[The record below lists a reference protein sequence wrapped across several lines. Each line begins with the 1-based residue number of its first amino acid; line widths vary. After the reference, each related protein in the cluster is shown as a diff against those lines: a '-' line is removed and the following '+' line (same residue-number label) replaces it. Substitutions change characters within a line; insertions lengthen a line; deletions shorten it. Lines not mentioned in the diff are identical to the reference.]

1 MESLVLNA
9 AAVPVSVVPVKRALT
24 LIVLNKAIALENYE
38 GVARAEMVS
47 IPLPSVIQCIHSG
60 FMPKR
65 YTKILPFSR
74 KNVYI
79 RDGGCCMYC
88 GKKVS
93 IHSFTFDHVIP
104 RCEGGQ
110 ACWENIVVSCMK
122 CNTEKGRKSLK
133 GYKRPLIRRPFAPRL
148 DKAAPAHIVSRIA
161 SEIPHK
167 SWNDYVYWN
176 VILKP

>member
-9 AAVPVSVVPVKRALT
+9 AAVPVSIVPVKRAIT
-24 LIVLNKAIALENYE
+24 LVVLNKAIALENYE

-47 IPLPSVIQCIHSG
+47 IPIPSVIQCIHSG
-60 FMPKR
+60 YMPKR
-65 YTKILPFSR
+65 YTKVLPFSR

-104 RCEGGQ
+104 RSRGGRTT
-110 ACWENIVVSCMK
+110 WENVVASCGPCNLSK
-122 CNTEKGRKSLK
+122 CNKMPAVAGM
-133 GYKRPLIRRPFAPRL
+133 RPTITP
-148 DKAAPAHIVSRIA
+148 V
-161 SEIPHK
+161 
-167 SWNDYVYWN
+167 
-176 VILKP
+176 KPTFYQLQD